1 MFIINRYNYYI
12 LVQLINLIE
21 VENMTTEQKKVITS
35 FTTTEK
41 MLNRLQELKET
52 SGISISWLINSL
64 LSNHLMKIG
73 GEGNEQ

>member
-1 MFIINRYNYYI
+1 MK
-12 LVQLINLIE
+12 
-21 VENMTTEQKKVITS
+21 TEQKKVITS

-64 LSNHLMKIG
+64 LNNHLMKIR
-73 GEGNEQ
+73 GEESER

>member
-1 MFIINRYNYYI
+1 
-12 LVQLINLIE
+12 
-21 VENMTTEQKKVITS
+21 MTTEQKKVITS

-64 LSNHLMKIG
+64 LNNHLIKIR